1 MAEIVY
7 NYVRSVVE
15 GIKLVEREK
24 KIYAMLRVLNKEKM
38 LLGDVLSLLCLPRGN
53 ITSLCYSRG
62 PGIL

>member
-53 ITSLCYSRG
+53 LTSLYM
-62 PGIL
+62 